1 MYAVSNQQG
10 LPENQKR
17 TTKVNKTIDIIVFYY
32 TGCHLRHLMNLNLF
46 GMRCKDLSKS
56 NTMCIAHDDFT
67 FPPSLQYCNISM
79 SALPY
84 HMVSQAMIN
93 SPWLSRLNVSLLR
106 ISVMSL
112 ITLSKSLN
120 SLIYLDIKGMYNIS
134 PLFKQTIMVS

>member
-1 MYAVSNQQG
+1 MYAVSGQQG
-10 LPENQKR
+10 LPENQIR
-17 TTKVNKTIDIIVFYY
+17 ATQVTKAIAIIVFYY
-32 TGCHLRHLMNLNLF
+32 SECHLRHLMSLYLF
-46 GMRCKDLSKS
+46 GMLCKELSKS

-112 ITLSKSLN
+112 ISLSNSLN
-120 SLIYLDIKGMYNIS
+120 SLIYLDIKGMYC
-134 PLFKQTIMVS
+134 IM